1 MNILEILMRR
11 FLALSMLVLGAIL
24 GAAAQPE
31 KDVEGGK
38 DHPLLSR
45 TPGYYLSQYET
56 KEFDVYTTAYL
67 SGKDAQWE
75 GHRTSLAYTR
85 MTGSKEVSMVQISR
99 NYQNAIKK
107 IGGQILYTDE
117 RIVVAK
123 IAKAA
128 AVTWVEISA
137 YNDGRDYQVVI
148 VEPKPMEQEVV
159 ADASALSQSIAATG
173 KAIVYGIYFDTG
185 KSVLKPESEPTLE
198 QITKLLKQEP
208 QLQLYVVG
216 HTDNDGA
223 LDFNLKLSADRAA
236 AVVKALVSRGINGS
250 RLASAGVASYCPAA
264 SNKTED
270 GKAKNRRVELV
281 ARN

>member
-1 MNILEILMRR
+1 MKHY
-11 FLALSMLVLGAIL
+11 FALGVMLVMACVGAM
-24 GAAAQPE
+24 AQSE
-31 KDVEGGK
+31 KDFEGGK

-45 TPGYYLSQYET
+45 MPGYYLSGYET
-56 KEFDVYTTAYL
+56 KDFDVYTSAYL

-75 GHRTSLAYTR
+75 GARTKLTYSR
-85 MTGSKEVSMVQISR
+85 KTGSKEVSMAQIAR

-107 IGGQILYTDE
+107 IGGEILYNDD
-117 RIVVAK
+117 RITVAR
-123 IAKAA
+123 ITKAGA
-128 AVTWVEISA
+128 ITWVEVSA
-137 YNDGRDYQVVI
+137 YNEGRDYEVVV
-148 VEPKPMEQEVV
+148 VEPKPMDQEVV
-159 ADASALSQSIAATG
+159 ADATALSQSIAATG

-185 KSVLKPESEPTLE
+185 KSILKPESDPTLE

-223 LDFNLKLSADRAA
+223 LDFNLKLSSDRAA
-236 AVVKALVSRGINGS
+236 SVVKALVSRGISAS
-250 RLASAGVASYCPAA
+250 RLSSAGVASYCPAA

>member
-1 MNILEILMRR
+1 MRR
-11 FLALSMLVLGAIL
+11 FVAISTLLVFAFLGAR
-24 GAAAQPE
+24 AQTE
-31 KDVEGGK
+31 KDVEGGQ

-45 TPGYYLSQYET
+45 MPGYYLSRYDT
-56 KEFDVYTTAYL
+56 KDFDVYESGYL
-67 SGKDAQWE
+67 SGEDAKWE
-75 GHRTSLAYTR
+75 GKRTTIDYTR
-85 MTGSKEVSMVQISR
+85 TTGSKEASMVQISR
-99 NYQNAIKK
+99 NYLNAIKK
-107 IGGQILYTDE
+107 IGGQILYNDD

-123 IAKAA
+123 VMKAGA
-128 AVTWVEISA
+128 TTWVHVSA
-137 YNDGRDYQVVI
+137 FNDGRDYEIVV

-173 KAIVYGIYFDTG
+173 KAVVYGIYFDTG

-208 QLQLYVVG
+208 KLQLYVVG
-216 HTDNDGA
+216 HTDNDGS

-236 AVVKALVSRGINGS
+236 AVVKALVGRGISAS

-264 SNKTED
+264 SNKTDD